1 LTPRPGLDPTG
12 LSTFD
17 NPGAFESGTKLQVI
31 NTSRLKLI
39 QAFADAPPAGH
50 VSLAP
55 GDSSLIDGW
64 AATRG
69 TPEVSPFTQDIID
82 ALLPDPIWAP
92 W

>member
-1 LTPRPGLDPTG
+1 MTPRPGFDPTG

-31 NTSRLKLI
+31 DTSRLKLI
-39 QAFADAPPAGH
+39 QGFPDAPPPGH

-55 GDSSLIDGW
+55 ADSSLIEPW

-69 TPEVSPFTQDIID
+69 AADVHPFTQDIID
-82 ALLPDPIWAP
+82 AIINTIRAP
-92 W
+92 